1 MNELD
6 IFSVRTCSENCFEA
20 CIASPSVGKGQGEI
34 ELDHHGA
41 HRTRQFGAAIGRGAV
56 DISDWHVA
64 GNRAQAEPKPLAL
77 VAPDRAT
84 TDVAAPR
91 QAASSPASTH
101 IRRPPPGRGES
112 SARKRVV

>member
-1 MNELD
+1 MRISDWSSDVCSSDLLD
-6 IFSVRTCSENCFEA
+6 IFEARPRAENCLEA
-20 CIASPSVGKGQGEI
+20 GIASPRRGKGQGEI

-77 VAPDRAT
+77 VEIGRASY
-84 TDVAAPR
+84 R
-91 QAASSPASTH
+91 
-101 IRRPPPGRGES
+101 E
-112 SARKRVV
+112 RVCQYV